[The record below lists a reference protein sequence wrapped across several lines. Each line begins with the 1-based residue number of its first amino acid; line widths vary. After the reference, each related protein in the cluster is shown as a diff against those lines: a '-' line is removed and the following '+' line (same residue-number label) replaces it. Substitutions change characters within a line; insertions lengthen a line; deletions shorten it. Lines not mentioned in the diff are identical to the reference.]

1 MLDEELDEFI
11 MSDIIIDSP
20 YATFKSSQLKENIS
34 FYQPGY
40 MLLLLYLG
48 YLVFLCIRMRYDH
61 SIVIMLFYCY
71 YCVLMYI
78 VQG

>member
-40 MLLLLYLG
+40 MLSLY
-48 YLVFLCIRMRYDH
+48 
-61 SIVIMLFYCY
+61 
-71 YCVLMYI
+71 
-78 VQG
+78 